1 MTTPIKTE
9 ATRAQRRSASAEV
22 LCRAALLGTVLSL
35 AGCRYTPTPVV
46 LVASPGDVVSL
57 AGTWEGTYQGRESER
72 TGSITLT
79 IESGKDTAY
88 GDVLME
94 AAPRS
99 QFIAADAA
107 SGEHRMHSRAPEV
120 LRITWI
126 GLHGGYI
133 EGALEPYIA
142 PDCQCTV
149 KTVFN
154 GSANEDGDV
163 IKGEF
168 FTTGPSI
175 RQTGTWTVQ
184 KKKKS

>member
-9 ATRAQRRSASAEV
+9 STRAWTGIPY
-22 LCRAALLGTVLSL
+22 RAALIAGAVLL
-35 AGCRYTPTPVV
+35 VVACRSTPTPVV
-46 LVASPGDVVSL
+46 LHASPGDILSL

-72 TGSITLT
+72 YGTITFT

-94 AAPRS
+94 ASPRY
-99 QFIAADAA
+99 QFIAADVA
-107 SGEHRMHSRAPEV
+107 SGEHRFHSRAPDV
-120 LRITWI
+120 LRITWV
-126 GLHGGYI
+126 GLHRGYV

-149 KTVFN
+149 KTVFSGYVN
-154 GSANEDGDV
+154 DQGDT

-168 FTTGPSI
+168 VTTGTTI
-175 RQTGTWTVQ
+175 RQTGTWTVR
-184 KKKKS
+184 KK